1 MSNHPAV
8 LGLCDEADRLI
19 EADEPLAGLQLRC
32 GGDLPGIVAVPA
44 LLTLVRRTR
53 ASGIAQS
60 GMLGAVDEG
69 KPIAFF
75 AQVAPE
81 GAGTRIALSHWRLA
95 GEVVPDSGPGESLLY
110 QIAAVH
116 AVLDVDQ
123 RVLAA
128 DVRAA
133 DHDMAADAPALAG
146 LAERWLAERWLADR
160 GRPWSEAVDLVGVA
174 HRQPLHWRLI
184 DDVAF
189 RLAGS
194 PRVWRARLLPR
205 GEAGFDLLVLA
216 DSVGEIPG
224 SVSPEPAPAPPQG
237 WTRLIGRDLA
247 PALRQPINRIVAN
260 AETIRTRLAGPLV
273 DEYAGYAADIAEAGR
288 HLLALV
294 EDLADLDAVEA
305 PEFSPAPDRI
315 DLADCA
321 RRAAGIL
328 AMRAAERGIALITPP
343 DDRCVPAI
351 GEFRRVLQILLN
363 LLTNAIRYGPEHSS
377 VRIET
382 GGDVGTAWIA
392 VSDEGEGLHEDQA
405 SRVFEKF
412 ERLGRTGDGGS
423 GLGLYISRRLARA
436 MGGDLVVAGQ
446 AGWGQAGSG
455 QAGSG
460 QDGGRKGARF
470 VLTLPGRSQ
479 D

>member
-75 AQVAPE
+75 AQVAPD

-95 GEVVPDSGPGESLLY
+95 GEAVPDSGPGESLLY

-116 AVLDVDQ
+116 AVLDADQ

-146 LAERWLAERWLADR
+146 LAERWLADR
-160 GRPWSEAVDLVGVA
+160 GRPWSEAVDLLGVA

-216 DSVGEIPG
+216 DGVSEIPG

-343 DDRCVPAI
+343 DDQRVPAI

-405 SRVFEKF
+405 SRVFDKF

-446 AGWGQAGSG
+446 AG
-455 QAGSG
+455 SG

>member
-8 LGLCDEADRLI
+8 LGFCDEADRLI
-19 EADEPLAGLQLRC
+19 EADEPLAGLQSRC
-32 GGDLPGIVAVPA
+32 GGDLPGVIAVPS

-53 ASGIAQS
+53 ASGVAQS

-75 AQVAPE
+75 AQVTPN

-95 GEVVPDSGPGESLLY
+95 GEGVPDSGPGESLLY

-116 AVLDVDQ
+116 AVLDADQ

-133 DHDMAADAPALAG
+133 DHDMAADAAALAG
-146 LAERWLAERWLADR
+146 LAERWLADR
-160 GRPWSEAVDLVGVA
+160 GRRWSEAVDLVGVA

-224 SVSPEPAPAPPQG
+224 HMPPEPAPAPQQG

-382 GGDVGTAWIA
+382 GGDAQTVWIA
-392 VSDEGEGLHEDQA
+392 VSDEGEGVHEDQA
-405 SRVFEKF
+405 LRVFDKF

-436 MGGDLVVAGQ
+436 MGGDLVVAGH
-446 AGWGQAGSG
+446 AGAAEGA
-455 QAGSG
+455 
-460 QDGGRKGARF
+460 RKGARF